1 MNFAH
6 SLIAVLAGNIV
17 YFLLMPHLPV
27 AARHLHKYD
36 FGVLVDFVICL
47 AIFLVIRT
55 ISQRKDDSRQPHQ

>member
-27 AARHLHKYD
+27 AARHLRKYD
-36 FGVLVDFVICL
+36 FGVLVDFMICL
-47 AIFLVIRT
+47 AIFLAIRG
-55 ISQRKDDSRQPHQ
+55 ISHRRNGSRQLDR